1 MMTELTMEQKTL
13 LRLLACTLRGETTG
27 ELPLELDWDGLLT
40 ECRQQTVQALG
51 YFGADGAALPQA
63 TKDSWKKVAY
73 KEVGTYY
80 RVCMAHAE
88 ICRLLEDNGLPTVIL
103 KGYASAQ
110 YYPHPEYRAMGD
122 VDFYVAPED
131 IEKSRALLEANG
143 YTDDHRVGDH
153 DHSYHKNGVHFELH
167 FAVSGVPRGEEG
179 EPFRKELATLLAERR
194 RIETQFGEVYVPSD
208 YHHGLILL
216 LHTASHLLGGGLGLR
231 HLCDW
236 AAFVGSFA
244 EADFRKT
251 FEASLRALQL
261 WRFAQ
266 MLTRCCELFLELP
279 AQGWTRDADDEAAA
293 RLMDEFWT
301 AGNFGVKETRKSDLM
316 LSEGFSVRLGKKS
329 GFATLLAVLRRATEQ
344 RWPITGRVRV
354 LQPFGML
361 ILALRYAFRMAI
373 GKRERL
379 HFLAMSREAEER
391 KKLFLSFGLSDGET
405 E

>member
-1 MMTELTMEQKTL
+1 MMTELTKEQNTL
-13 LRLLACTLRGETTG
+13 LRLLACTLRGETAG
-27 ELPLELDWDGLLT
+27 ELPPGLDWDELLS
-40 ECRQQTVQALG
+40 ECRKQTVQALC
-51 YFGADGAALPQA
+51 YFGADGAALPPA
-63 TKDSWKKVAY
+63 TRDEWKKIAY

-88 ICRLLEDNGLPTVIL
+88 VCRLLESGGIPTVIL
-103 KGYASAQ
+103 KGYASAR

-122 VDFYVAPED
+122 VDFYVAAED

-167 FAVSGVPRGEEG
+167 FAVSGVPKGEEG
-179 EPFRKELATLLAERR
+179 EPFRRALATLLAERR

-208 YHHGLILL
+208 YHHGLIIL

-236 AAFVGSFA
+236 AAFVGRFS
-244 EADFRKT
+244 EEDFCAT
-251 FEASLRALQL
+251 FEAAFRELKL

-266 MLTRCCELFLELP
+266 TLTRCCELFLGLP
-279 AQGWTRDADDEAAA
+279 AHSWTQDVDEDAAA
-293 RLMDEFWT
+293 LLMNEFWT
-301 AGNFGVKETRKSDLM
+301 AGNFGVKETRQSDLM
-316 LSEGFSVRLGKKS
+316 LSEGFSVRLGKKT
-329 GFATLLAVLRRATEQ
+329 GFATLLAVLRKSTEQ
-344 RWPITGRVRV
+344 RWPLAERVRV

-361 ILALRYAFRMAI
+361 ILALRYAFRMVI
-373 GKRERL
+373 GKRETL

>member
-1 MMTELTMEQKTL
+1 MMIELTKEQNTL
-13 LRLLACTLRGETTG
+13 LRLLSCALRGETTG
-27 ELPLELDWDGLLT
+27 ELPPELDWDGLLT

-103 KGYASAQ
+103 KGYASAR
-110 YYPHPEYRAMGD
+110 YFPHPEYRAMGD

-131 IEKSRALLEANG
+131 IERSRALLEANG

-167 FAVSGVPRGEEG
+167 FGVSGVPRGEEG
-179 EPFRKELATLLAERR
+179 EPFRRALATLLAERR
-194 RIETQFGEVYVPSD
+194 QIETQFGEVYVPSD

-266 MLTRCCELFLELP
+266 TLTRCCELYLALP
-279 AQGWTRDADDEAAA
+279 VQSWTQGADEAAA
-293 RLMDEFWT
+293 LLMDEFWT
-301 AGNFGVKETRKSDLM
+301 TGNFGAKETRQSDLM
-316 LSEGFSVRLGKKS
+316 LSEGFSVRLGKKT
-329 GFATLLAVLRRATEQ
+329 GLATLLAVLRRATEQ
-344 RWPITGRVRV
+344 RWPLAARVR
-354 LQPFGML
+354 LLLPFGML
-361 ILALRYAFRMAI
+361 WLALRYGFRMAI
-373 GKRERL
+373 GKREKL
-379 HFLAMSREAEER
+379 HLLAMSREAGER
-391 KKLFLSFGLSDGET
+391 KKLFESIGLGDGEA
-405 E
+405 